1 MTNDR
6 RKEKFTE
13 AVLENISALNRF
25 AYSLCQD
32 PSDTE
37 DLVSETVVKAFE
49 KFDSLKDAGK
59 LKQWLFRILRNQ
71 FISNYR
77 KNKRMVGLSDYQI
90 APDNGEES
98 FSLYEAISVAGPE
111 TEGNPEKQFIRK
123 ITREQIQSAIDQ
135 LPAEFRICLSL
146 CDIEDFSY
154 AEISQILKVPIGTV
168 RSRIARARAILQKKL
183 WMYAKELGIIDAPPK
198 KGKEDYVC
206 VCGKEEPHVH
216 DPANTN

>member
-1 MTNDR
+1 MTNIR

-32 PSDTE
+32 ASETE

-49 KFDSLKDAGK
+49 KFDSLKDANK
-59 LKQWLFRILRNQ
+59 LKQWLFQILRNQ

-77 KNKRMVGLSDYQI
+77 KNKRIVGLSDYQI

-98 FSLYEAISVAGPE
+98 FSLYEAINVAGFE
-111 TEGNPEKQFIRK
+111 NEGNPEKQFISK

-135 LPAEFRICLSL
+135 LPTEFRISLSL

-168 RSRIARARAILQKKL
+168 RSRIARARTILQKKL
-183 WMYAKELGIIDAPPK
+183 WMYARELGITNASLK
-198 KGKEDYVC
+198 KVKEDYVC
-206 VCGKEEPHVH
+206 TCGKEEPHVH
-216 DPANTN
+216 HSNITN